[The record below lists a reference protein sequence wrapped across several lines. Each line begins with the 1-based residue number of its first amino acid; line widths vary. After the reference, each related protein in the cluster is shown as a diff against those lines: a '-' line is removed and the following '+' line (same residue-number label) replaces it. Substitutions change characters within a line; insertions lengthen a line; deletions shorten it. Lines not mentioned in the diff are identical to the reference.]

1 MTSYEKESEINVM
14 MKEEVEELKREN
26 AALKNS
32 CKKYE
37 EALKDLNDLVKNSP
51 RELKREIE
59 ENKMVELRNEWK
71 KEQEEEKIKFTEV
84 VRRQI
89 QEKTKDTVIQVIK
102 EKEELVRDTVDKR
115 KCLVIFG
122 LREKK
127 IPNKYAREKEEREL
141 ARQVIQFVQDSAQ
154 GLDQEIEEIH
164 RIGKYNEGGTRP
176 LKVRMRSQVAVD
188 EIMARTGK
196 LAENDEYKDIW
207 IKRDMN
213 LEEREKERALR
224 KEAKEK
230 NEKRTEIEKK
240 KFYWR
245 ILDMKLRKWY
255 LREEKETTRG
265 TQRAQEQEEGGV
277 QV

>member
-1 MTSYEKESEINVM
+1 MRCVRELVSTILESQEKLTQENENLKVRMTSYEKVSEINVM

-26 AALKNS
+26 VALKKS

-37 EALKDLNDLVKNSP
+37 EALKDLNDKVKNSP
-51 RELKREIE
+51 SELKSEIE

-127 IPNKYAREKEEREL
+127 IPNKYVREKEERT
-141 ARQVIQFVQDSAQ
+141 S
-154 GLDQEIEEIH
+154 
-164 RIGKYNEGGTRP
+164 
-176 LKVRMRSQVAVD
+176 
-188 EIMARTGK
+188 
-196 LAENDEYKDIW
+196 
-207 IKRDMN
+207 
-213 LEEREKERALR
+213 
-224 KEAKEK
+224 EAS
-230 NEKRTEIEKK
+230 NTICPR
-240 KFYWR
+240 
-245 ILDMKLRKWY
+245 
-255 LREEKETTRG
+255 
-265 TQRAQEQEEGGV
+265 
-277 QV
+277 